1 MSMRR
6 TSLRA
11 LCSAIIAAIC
21 MPLMADTHIDG
32 IEPLSKEVKAQT
44 ISQLTKEMKSF
55 YFFTDLAD
63 KVDKDLNAR
72 SAAGEYDSLTTGD
85 DFAKKLEDD
94 MRAICS
100 DAHLRVRFS
109 KEVLPERK
117 VNEEPS
123 AEEIKAEK
131 RFNLQMNGG
140 FESVQRLPGNIGYV
154 EVRGFMPREVFEK
167 PAQAAMAFLANT
179 DALIID
185 LRRNGGGDPAS
196 VQYLCSYLFDKRTHL
211 NDISIR
217 GQGKEEFWTVKV
229 PGKTFPDKPVYVLT
243 SKRTGSGAEECA
255 YDIQCLHRGTIIG
268 ESTWGGANP
277 GARVRLNDHFSAF
290 IPNGQAMNPYT
301 HKNWEG
307 TGVQPD
313 VVVGADQALKVAH
326 IQAVRELLAKATE
339 PDDKERWT
347 NTLKDLEAKP

>member
-1 MSMRR
+1 MNMRNK
-6 TSLRA
+6 TLRA
-11 LCSAIIAAIC
+11 AIGLIISALCL
-21 MPLMADTHIDG
+21 PLLAGTTQDG
-32 IEPLSKEVKAQT
+32 VEPLTKDMKNAT
-44 ISQLTKEMKSF
+44 IGELNKEMKNF
-55 YFFTDLAD
+55 YFFTDLAP
-63 KVDKDLNAR
+63 KVEADLNAR
-72 SAAGEYDSLTTGD
+72 NAAGEFDSITNGD
-85 DFAKKLEDD
+85 DFAKKIEDD
-94 MRAICS
+94 MRAICH

-109 KEVLPERK
+109 KDVLPPRSN
-117 VNEEPS
+117 NEEPS
-123 AEEIKAEK
+123 AAEIKAEK
-131 RFNLQMNGG
+131 RQDRNLNGG

-154 EVRGFMPREVFEK
+154 EVRGFMQREDFEK

-196 VQYLCSYLFDKRTHL
+196 VQYLCSYLFDKKTHL

-217 GQGKEEFWTVKV
+217 GQGKQEFWTVKV
-229 PGKTFPDKPVYVLT
+229 PGQTFPDRPVYVLT

-255 YDIQCLHRGTIIG
+255 YDIQSLHRGTIIG

-277 GARVRLNDHFSAF
+277 GANVRLNDHFGAF

-313 VVVGADQALKVAH
+313 VVVASADALKVA
-326 IQAVRELLAKATE
+326 QATAVKELLAKATD

-347 NTLKDLEAKP
+347 NTLKDLEAQP